1 MNTKVTTILFL
12 LITSFGFSQNA
23 KTLLDEVAKKATSYD
38 NVYIE
43 FEHKLDNSIA
53 NIHQE
58 TRGNATLQNEL
69 YHFNYMGVE
78 QLFDGNKVYMIIHED
93 EEVIVKSPNNT
104 EDITTLSP
112 SKMLTF
118 YEDGFTYKMDILQNV
133 RGRKIQY
140 VKLTPIDSES
150 ELKYILLGVDNKTKH
165 IYKVIET
172 GKDDTITT
180 YTISKFT
187 TNQSIS
193 NKLFTFDKSKFE
205 SKGYDITEPK

>member
-1 MNTKVTTILFL
+1 MKKIVLLIFLFTTTI
-12 LITSFGFSQNA
+12 SFSQDA
-23 KTLLDEVAKKATSYD
+23 KKLLDQVAQKVNSYE

-43 FEHKLDNSIA
+43 FQHKLDNPIA

-58 TRGNATLQNEL
+58 TKGNATLKKEL

-78 QLFDGNKVYMIIHED
+78 QLFDGEKVYMIIHED
-93 EEVIVKSPNNT
+93 EEVIVKKPNNSN
-104 EDITTLSP
+104 DATTLSP

-118 YEDGFTYKMDILQNV
+118 YENGFTYQMDILQKV

-140 VKLTPIDSES
+140 VKLVPVNNDSD
-150 ELKYILLGVDNKTKH
+150 LKYILLGVDNVTKH

-172 GKDDTITT
+172 GKDDTVTT
-180 YTISKFT
+180 YTISKFI

-193 NKLFTFDKSKFE
+193 NKLFTFDKEKFD

>member
-1 MNTKVTTILFL
+1 MNKKVTLLIFL

-23 KTLLDEVAKKATSYD
+23 KALLDDVAKKVQSYD
-38 NVYIE
+38 NIYIE

-58 TRGNATLQNEL
+58 TRGNATLKDEM

-78 QLFDGNKVYMIIHED
+78 QLFDGKKVYMIIHED
-93 EEVIVKSPNNT
+93 EEVIVKQAGNS
-104 EDITTLSP
+104 DDVTTLSP
-112 SKMLTF
+112 SKFLTF
-118 YEDGFTYKMDILQNV
+118 YEKGFTYKMDILQNV
-133 RGRKIQY
+133 KGRKIQY
-140 VKLTPIDSES
+140 VKLVPIDSDS
-150 ELKYILLGVDNKTKH
+150 DLKHILLGVDNVTKH

-172 GKDDTITT
+172 GKDDTVTT
-180 YTISKFT
+180 VTISKFD

-205 SKGYDITEPK
+205 DKGYDITEPK